1 MSPATLAALE
11 AIGTYDPFVLAIASI
26 LIQITLI
33 AAAASLVARWC
44 GRDAIWMHR
53 IWLTGVFL
61 MLAIVPFHACSVAWK
76 ISIPQVRSNA
86 PVEKIL
92 FTAGEDEFR
101 LAGNERTG
109 SSMKSETNQA
119 FWANESVPVSHDVV
133 ETDIVEVAEPE
144 TVAETGSVVPASPE
158 KDSGRFEKATAW
170 SNWLISVYMFG
181 FLLSITR
188 LLMGIRFLEKLRK
201 HAASPGPELLLLIT
215 DLSKQL
221 KLRVPPQTRLVGS
234 LDLPLVYGLTTGVLL
249 LPRNFELWSGEHQK
263 AVLMHELLHIKRRD
277 IASELVSRLMRAC
290 YWFHP
295 AAWLV
300 SRQMAVA
307 RELATDQSVVQAG
320 CDATLYASRL
330 LEILG
335 QVAHRV
341 QGESPRS
348 PAVAMSGFSGIE
360 RRLKWILEASPM
372 RLPRLRGGLLLVLL
386 TVLTLVTTV
395 QVRWTMAD
403 DDVGQGN
410 EKSGQ
415 LDFDEAA
422 RLATV
427 RPTDNDLYQRIKRCA
442 VLKVEGEDYAAEFM
456 VSGQV
461 FASDGKPVA
470 GAIVVLRESTMMRLN
485 SEPEKYLYRGNR
497 DWTQMDDVFA
507 RVETDAEGRFYIEA
521 ARAPAVGPT
530 WQDRWE
536 GDIFAGHPVQ
546 GIGWMPIPAGNEQ
559 VRVVK
564 DAVVRLQPSSR
575 IEGRYLSPDG
585 KPLANKMVQLSGFG
599 TIVEHPSSAG
609 DRLNLAFSQLIPR
622 AITDAAGRFEFV
634 GLPSDVFA
642 TVRAV
647 ADGELLGQYALVAT
661 SSNMPLGKQTRKMDF
676 GIPSLRAVE
685 LLGTPCV
692 LIADPGIRLRGVV
705 VDEQQRAVADARVS
719 FSGSADSEQTNDRG
733 QFQLHLP
740 TNLLEDADGN
750 LKRPQRLYISP
761 ATPGLLAKPYQL
773 SDDEIE
779 TRKNIQVE
787 LIRGNKVSGKVV
799 TSKGEPCKGIQVVVL
814 EGYTQQAETDGD
826 GRYEI
831 FLQPGDY
838 SLAYVSNG
846 QEYRLP
852 TLYQLRSSADAGD
865 AKGVVTPKRKIKV
878 VAGKPVNVED
888 VVVELSPIREVLVVM
903 PDGKPAE
910 RGAIEVEVED
920 DGRSFGKN
928 SADYTTDSNGVAKIV
943 SPADARPY
951 VVKARFSTAETSYS
965 GQMIVEDKVGEE
977 DRSPLRIQLSEDWI
991 VRGRVLFNGQPVIG
1005 AVASIMEIETVQ
1017 ENRNG
1022 QIIFSLKSSNELQ
1035 AITGADGRFETWM
1048 RAGKNYIA
1056 SIRSLPGDMPRIT
1069 GNSENAYKVD
1079 EGIYEFKDFE
1089 FTEQR
1094 EEISGTIVDLDGK
1107 PIEGASV
1114 EVESTGDVRPDN
1126 WVEHNRSS
1134 QFTTDKLGRFAL
1146 KGMPNGEYRIRIYRK
1161 AVDLEPERY
1170 VDAKTGERGLVVKV
1184 DTRPSPAI
1192 PTLKAAR
1199 VISLAMDAAVRKGQA
1214 KELDEVEVVK
1224 SIPGADEQSAQENTL
1239 KVRGVVVDGDGTPI
1253 VGAKVRLKFV
1263 TVESNARTS
1272 IHATHPQAP
1281 KEMVTDSAGRF
1292 ETSVGDAISVMA
1304 FVIEADGFTPQ
1315 SINWIRK
1322 EAERGKD
1329 QPFKVELSPGASI
1342 SGRLVGAG
1350 GAVAGAILQLC
1361 TNDPSHEA
1369 GLPARTTETDAEG
1382 RFRFDHVPPET
1393 LFSLST
1399 RLEQSISGVLPV
1411 SLISSPANNELAD
1424 FGNVT
1429 TQPPSDFTITV
1440 QTLDG
1445 SPLPAESSVRVN
1457 REGVY
1462 GGSAW
1467 RLSAD
1472 GGTDAAVTFGAGDE
1486 MFSISVRAPGY
1497 KVIRTLPDLAP
1508 NLFGAYRVKTP
1519 ESKHI
1524 TFVLVKE

>member
-1 MSPATLAALE
+1 MSDINWSAGLD
-11 AIGTYDPFVLAIASI
+11 AITTVHPGVIVIVSI
-26 LIQITLI
+26 VIQATLI
-33 AAAASLVARWC
+33 AATATGLARLC
-44 GRDAIWMHR
+44 QRDAIWMHR
-53 IWLTGVFL
+53 VWFAAVVL
-61 MLAIVPFHACSVAWK
+61 MLAILPLHASSVAWM
-76 ISIPQVRSNA
+76 ISIPETRSNA
-86 PVEKIL
+86 SVETDL
-92 FTAGEDEFR
+92 VTAVKEEFQH
-101 LAGNERTG
+101 AGNERIG
-109 SSMKSETNQA
+109 SSMKSATSQA
-119 FWANESVPVSHDVV
+119 FLANELMPASHDVM
-133 ETDIVEVAEPE
+133 ETDLAEVAEPE
-144 TVAETGSVVPASPE
+144 KVAGFGSVVPASPE
-158 KDSGRFEKATAW
+158 KDSGRFEKVTAW
-170 SNWLISVYMFG
+170 SNWLLCVYMFG
-181 FLLSITR
+181 LLFWITK
-188 LLMGIRFLEKLRK
+188 LLLGIRFLEMLRK
-201 HAASPGPELLLLIT
+201 HGASPGPELVLLIT
-215 DLSKQL
+215 DLSKQF
-221 KLRVPPQTRLVGS
+221 KLRVPPQTRLVEG
-234 LDLPLVYGLTTGVLL
+234 LDLPLVYGLTSGVLL
-249 LPRNFELWSGEHQK
+249 LPRGFELWTGEHQK

-277 IASELVSRLMRAC
+277 IASELVSRLMRAY

-295 AAWLV
+295 AAWMV
-300 SRQMAVA
+300 SRQMAVT

-341 QGESPRS
+341 QGETLRS

-360 RRLKWILEASPM
+360 RRLTWILEASPM
-372 RLPRLRGGLLLVLL
+372 RLPSLRGGLLLVLL
-386 TVLTLVTTV
+386 TMLTLGTTV
-395 QVRWTMAD
+395 QFRKTMPSAA
-403 DDVGQGN
+403 GQTVEDAG
-410 EKSGQ
+410 ER
-415 LDFDEAA
+415 DFDEAA

-427 RPTDNDLYQRIKRCA
+427 QPADNDLFQQIRNCS
-442 VLKVEGEDYAAEFM
+442 VLKVEGEDYAAEFT

-461 FASDGKPVA
+461 VASDGKPVA

-485 SEPEKYLYRGNR
+485 SEPEKYSCRGNR

-507 RVETDAEGRFYIEA
+507 RVEADAEGRFSIES

-536 GDIFAGHPVQ
+536 GDIVAGHPVQ
-546 GIGWMPIPAGNEQ
+546 GIGWMPIPEGNEQ
-559 VRVVK
+559 VRLVK

-585 KPLANKMVQLSGFG
+585 KPLVNKMVQLSGFG

-609 DRLNLAFSQLIPR
+609 DQLNLTFSQLIPR
-622 AITDAAGRFEFV
+622 AITDDAGRFEFL

-676 GIPSLRAVE
+676 GVPSLHAVE

-692 LIADPGIRLRGVV
+692 LTADPGIRLRGVV

-719 FSGSADSEQTNDRG
+719 FSGSAVSDQTNDLG

-750 LKRPQRLYISP
+750 LKRPQKLYISP
-761 ATPGLLAKPYQL
+761 ATLGLLAKPYQL

-779 TRKNIQVE
+779 TRKNIEVE

-799 TSKGEPCKGIQVVVL
+799 TSKGEPCKGIQIVVL
-814 EGYTQQAETDGD
+814 EGYTQQAETDGN

-831 FLQPGDY
+831 FLLPGEY
-838 SLAYVSNG
+838 TLAYVSDD
-846 QEYRLP
+846 QKYRLP

-865 AKGVVTPKRKIKV
+865 AKGAVTPKRKIKV
-878 VAGKPVNVED
+878 VAGKRVNVKD
-888 VVVELSPIREVLVVM
+888 VEVELSPIREVLVVM

-920 DGRSFGKN
+920 DGRSFGRN
-928 SADYTTDSNGVAKIV
+928 SADYTTDSNGVANIV

-951 VVKARFSTAETSYS
+951 VVNARFSTAETSYS

-1022 QIIFSLKSSNELQ
+1022 QIIFSLKSSNERQ
-1035 AITGADGRFETWM
+1035 AITGVDGRFETWM

-1079 EGIYEFKDFE
+1079 EGVYEFKDFE

-1094 EEISGTIVDLDGK
+1094 EEIIGTIVDLDGK

-1114 EVESTGDVRPDN
+1114 EVESTGAVRPDN

-1146 KGMPNGEYRIRIYRK
+1146 KGMPKGEYRIRIYRK
-1161 AVDLEPERY
+1161 AVDLDPERY
-1170 VDAKTGERGLVVKV
+1170 LDVKTGETDLVIKV

-1199 VISLAMDAAVRKGQA
+1199 VISLAKDAALREGRLKQLDKVESN
-1214 KELDEVEVVK
+1214 ELT
-1224 SIPGADEQSAQENTL
+1224 PGSDEQAATENTS
-1239 KVRGVVVDGDGTPI
+1239 KVRGVVVDGQGTPI
-1253 VGAKVRLKFV
+1253 LGAKVRIKFV

-1281 KEMVTDSAGRF
+1281 KAMVTDSAGRF
-1292 ETSVGDAISVMA
+1292 ETSVGDAISVMVL
-1304 FVIEADGFTPQ
+1304 VIEADGFAPQ
-1315 SINWIRK
+1315 SINWLRK
-1322 EAERGKD
+1322 EAERGSN

-1342 SGRLVGAG
+1342 SGRLVGSG

-1361 TNDPSHEA
+1361 ANDPSRET
-1369 GLPARTTETDAEG
+1369 GLSARTTETDAEG
-1382 RFRFDHVPPET
+1382 RFRFDHLPPET

-1411 SLISSPANNELAD
+1411 SLISSPASNELSD
-1424 FGNVT
+1424 LGNVNA
-1429 TQPPSDFTITV
+1429 QAPKDLTITV

-1445 SPLPAESSVRVN
+1445 SPLPAESSVVVN
-1457 REGVY
+1457 REAVY
-1462 GGSAW
+1462 SGSAW
-1467 RLSAD
+1467 RLNAD
-1472 GGTDAAVTFGAGDE
+1472 GGTDAAVTYGAGDE
-1486 MFSISVRAPGY
+1486 MFSVSVRAPGY

-1508 NLFGAYRVKTP
+1508 NCFGAYRVKTP